1 MNAKTETNR
10 GVESVQESLRALSM
24 LLDWQRQLVQ
34 DAIEK
39 LGRLRSGTGE
49 PVPRKGRRSAPGG
62 RKGQAD

>member
-10 GVESVQESLRALSM
+10 GVESVRESLRALSM

-39 LGRLRSGTGE
+39 LGRLRSGTGN
-49 PVPRKGRRSAPGG
+49 PISRRGRRKPRGG